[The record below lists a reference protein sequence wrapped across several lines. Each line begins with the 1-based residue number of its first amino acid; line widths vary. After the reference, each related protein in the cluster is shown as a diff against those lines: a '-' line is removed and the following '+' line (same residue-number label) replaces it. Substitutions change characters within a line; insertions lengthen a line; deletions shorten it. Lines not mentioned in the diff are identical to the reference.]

1 LSEQPGFGSV
11 NDRYAQTVGFVV
23 AGVGLA
29 ATFLGWPA
37 GAALAARAAS
47 AFALLAAAAFAA
59 RRHGVDAPRL
69 DLVAGLGGVGLVV
82 AAALGV
88 DAAATGLPRGPA
100 LALLAGLGALGAA
113 VAAHAG
119 LERAAVRAR
128 EQRLVVGVVVSLAAL
143 VFGSLLASVAVGVV
157 PDDPAASVSV
167 NTAVAS
173 LGYGLAGIAFVT
185 WYDGGIDVGRP
196 SRRDLKVAAVGVA
209 AIFAVHYALVGLV
222 VFFDL
227 PQTSHALVETARDNP
242 EILPPLVVLS
252 YLAVGPSE
260 ELLARNGVQ
269 KYLYGAY
276 SRRGAV
282 VVGCLVFTAAHVL
295 AYAGTGATP
304 GAVLVTLGRLFVV
317 SLVLGAAYERTDD
330 LFAPVV
336 VHGTYDA
343 VQFAMAYVAFA

>member
-1 LSEQPGFGSV
+1 M

-29 ATFLGWPA
+29 ATFLDWPA
-37 GAALAARAAS
+37 GGALAARAATG
-47 AFALLAAAAFAA
+47 FALVAAAAFAA
-59 RRHGVDAPRL
+59 RRYGVDALRL
-69 DLVAGLGGVGLVV
+69 DTLAGVGGVGLAV
-82 AAALGV
+82 AAGLGV
-88 DAAATGLPRGPA
+88 SAAASGLPRGPS
-100 LALLAGLGALGAA
+100 LALLAGLGAVGAA
-113 VAAHAG
+113 VAAAAG
-119 LERAAVRAR
+119 LDADAVRAR
-128 EQRLVVGVVVSLAAL
+128 ERRLLVGAGVSLAAL
-143 VFGSLLASVAVGVV
+143 VFGSLLASVALGLV
-157 PDDPAASVSV
+157 PDDPLATVSA

-173 LGYGLAGIAFVT
+173 VGYGLAGVAFAS
-185 WYDGGIDVGRP
+185 WYDGGIDISRP
-196 SRRDLKVAAVGVA
+196 TRADVKVAAVGVV

-222 VFFDL
+222 VLFDL
-227 PQTSHALVETARDNP
+227 PQTTHTLVETARDHP
-242 EILPPLVVLS
+242 GILPPLVVLS
-252 YLAVGPSE
+252 YLAVAPGE

-282 VVGCLVFTAAHVL
+282 VAACLVFTAAHVL

-317 SLVLGAAYERTDD
+317 SLVLGATYERTDA

-343 VQFAMAYVAFA
+343 VQFAMAYVAFT

>member
-1 LSEQPGFGSV
+1 F
-11 NDRYAQTVGFVV
+11 V

-29 ATFLGWPA
+29 ASFPRLA
-37 GAALAARAAS
+37 GRRARRARRHRVS
-47 AFALLAAAAFAA
+47 RCSRSPRFAA
-59 RRHGVDAPRL
+59 RRHGVDRPEL
-69 DLVAGLGGVGLVV
+69 DVLAGVAGAGLAL
-82 AAALGV
+82 AAAVGV
-88 DAAATGLPRGPA
+88 NAATSGLPRGPTV
-100 LALLAGLGALGAA
+100 ALLAGLGTVGAS

-119 LERAAVRAR
+119 LTAEEVRAR
-128 EQRLVVGVVVSLAAL
+128 ERRLLVGGGVSLAAL
-143 VFGSLLASVAVGVV
+143 VFGSLLATVAVGFV
-157 PDDPAASVSV
+157 PETPLATVTV

-173 LGYGLAGIAFVT
+173 LGYGLAGVAFVK
-185 WYDGGIDVGRP
+185 WYDGGLDVAKP
-196 SRRDLKVAAVGVA
+196 SRRDLKVAGVGVV

-222 VFFDL
+222 LFFDL
-227 PQTSHALVETARDNP
+227 PQTSHTLVETARDHP
-242 EILPPLVVLS
+242 EILPALVVLS
-252 YLAVGPSE
+252 YLAVGPGE

-282 VVGCLVFTAAHVL
+282 VVGCLVFTGAHVL

-304 GAVLVTLGRLFVV
+304 GAVLVTLARLFVV

-343 VQFAMAYVAFA
+343 VQFAALYVTVA